1 MVESR
6 RGGNKREEKGKMY
19 TRELDR
25 LKMREDGMCK
35 LRHWET
41 EIY

>member
-1 MVESR
+1 
-6 RGGNKREEKGKMY
+6 MY

-25 LKMREDGMCK
+25 LKLREDGMCK

-41 EIY
+41 EMYWIKSEGTRQYE